1 MSVTSPGLSGRPDG
15 SGSSRPGRGSFGG
28 RSPCGAWLAGDRE
41 GASRPSDSGV
51 LQRLGSKESRDQL
64 PQRPPESW
72 RLFPGAPAA
81 TSTALAVPAPAAATA
96 AQGPRRNKTPRA
108 EPPSRAVHEVAYLAG
123 GSYVAAGLSVL
134 AKARSRD
141 RVLLRAYSFDAPPV
155 LEALDAACAR
165 GAACS
170 LVADASQCAKTKH
183 QWQSLKRVATA
194 GVSVRLAAGH
204 SVRDAYLSDG
214 RGATVGAGLKG
225 LHHAKALLVVG
236 ETTAELIVG
245 SLNWS
250 TSSKANSECGLHL
263 TVTSGAPV
271 VVDFIRDFETV
282 FAGASALDDAK
293 PPAPKGAAASS
304 SARHGPPALTLYLH
318 ACTKPGL
325 G

>member
-1 MSVTSPGLSGRPDG
+1 M
-15 SGSSRPGRGSFGG
+15 
-28 RSPCGAWLAGDRE
+28 
-41 GASRPSDSGV
+41 

-72 RLFPGAPAA
+72 RALPPGAPAA
-81 TSTALAVPAPAAATA
+81 TSTALAVSAPAAATA

-155 LEALDAACAR
+155 LEALEAACAR

-170 LVADASQCAKTKH
+170 LVADASQCAKTK
-183 QWQSLKRVATA
+183 QQTWQSLKRVATA

-263 TVTSGAPV
+263 AVASGAPV
-271 VVDFIRDFETV
+271 VVDFIRDVESV

-293 PPAPKGAAASS
+293 PPAPM
-304 SARHGPPALTLYLH
+304 LTL
-318 ACTKPGL
+318 
-325 G
+325 